1 MALHPS
7 QTLVPVSPYNQS
19 MVYHTFYYPPLNPTH
34 PVAHLEGKQK
44 PRDVER
50 GVERDLLLDN
60 GIEVP
65 EGRQFLI
72 LLLLIIVVSIAGA
85 LASLVTFRNMPPLPA
100 APRSNSRYERVTPLA
115 LSQDG
120 ELRLPGTSISSE
132 SGLRQEDSHISR
144 TISLASDEYTVLRF
158 SLPPNAIAEGPGRCS
173 VVVTASELDGVEV
186 HRVLH
191 DAVHPERLELVASD
205 GSDDSSSAAH
215 SASSSTFPCPQ
226 GDERG
231 PIWIR
236 VSRSDVPPTKEPM
249 ILDVYVV
256 HSVTAS

>member
-1 MALHPS
+1 M
-7 QTLVPVSPYNQS
+7 
-19 MVYHTFYYPPLNPTH
+19 
-34 PVAHLEGKQK
+34 
-44 PRDVER
+44 
-50 GVERDLLLDN
+50 
-60 GIEVP
+60 
-65 EGRQFLI
+65 
-72 LLLLIIVVSIAGA
+72 
-85 LASLVTFRNMPPLPA
+85 
-100 APRSNSRYERVTPLA
+100 
-115 LSQDG
+115 
-120 ELRLPGTSISSE
+120 
-132 SGLRQEDSHISR
+132 
-144 TISLASDEYTVLRF
+144 LRF

-249 ILDVYVV
+249 ILGESFNPPRCPYLNLTFTIVWHIVDVYVV